1 MEAFWATVIA
11 ASVTGVCGIIAGVIT
26 MVVQYNSTKKMLEYR
41 MGGVESDLKEIKDTL
56 APSLSILERELAVMK
71 EKIAAI
77 EKDIEALKRKG
88 DDGK

>member
-1 MEAFWATVIA
+1 MLTFWGTVVA
-11 ASVTGVCGIIAGVIT
+11 ASITGVCGIIAGLIT
-26 MVVQYNSTKKMLEYR
+26 MVIQYGSTKKMLEYR
-41 MGGVESDLKEIKDTL
+41 MGGVESDIKEIKDTL

-77 EKDIEALKRKG
+77 EKDIEILKKKG